1 MSNFTRRDFLKIGA
15 AGTATAIL
23 AGCSQES
30 ERWVDLEP
38 YVRAPEEQLAGIPN
52 WYAST
57 CRMCPAGCGII
68 VRIMNG
74 RAVKIE
80 GNPEHPVNR
89 GKLCARGQ
97 AGLQQLYNPDRVTGA
112 VKQDKRGDRKFKAL
126 AWNEAINTLYEK
138 LDAAGA
144 GVAVWL
150 GASTS
155 GHLVD
160 LFTRFTQAIGAPD
173 PVRYDLYSGLNN
185 YAGLASVSNTLL
197 GRADLPTYDLGH
209 ADAIFSFGADFLG
222 PWLSSTAYGVE
233 FGDFRSQPYGRRG
246 VLVQFEPKMSIS
258 GAKADRWVPIRP
270 GAEGLVAQAIIKI
283 IADEKLGSPGR
294 VDLAAHLAA
303 DVSLD
308 DAAAACEMSTDQ
320 LVELAR
326 IFVMAEHPVAIPG
339 PALIGRNN
347 GIGAAVAVQALNV
360 IAGTVG
366 GPGGIAITP
375 ELPASTLLAPASS
388 SFADAQALIDRM
400 NGGEI
405 KVLLVHG
412 ANPAYDLPQDAGFVT
427 ALDNVETVISF
438 NALVDETSVH
448 ADYILPDRVYLEGW
462 GYEVARPGF
471 QGLPVVSSQQ
481 PVVGPLYDVRPTGDV
496 LLTAAKGIPAAA
508 QALPWT
514 DEVAFIK
521 EMVSALPT
529 GASGGD
535 DAEVRWAR
543 FLQHGGWWP
552 EMAQPIVVEPA
563 APETLDVS
571 ETAFQGDEQEYPYYL
586 LPYLSVVLGDGSGAN
601 TPWLQGSPDPL
612 TTITWQTW
620 VELNP
625 TTAKDLGVENGDIVK
640 IESPHGEIEAPVY
653 LFPAIRPDTVA
664 IPLGQGHSDLG
675 RYAKKRGSNALL
687 LIGNELDESG
697 NHLAWANVRVKLTKT
712 DNKQKLALLESTVER
727 GEDVHIPF

>member
-1 MSNFTRRDFLKIGA
+1 MTNFTRRDFLKIGA

-74 RAVKIE
+74 RATKIE

-97 AGLQQLYNPDRVTGA
+97 AGLQLLYNPDRVTGA
-112 VKQDKRGDRKFKAL
+112 VLQDKRGDRKFKAI
-126 AWNEAINTLYEK
+126 AWNDAINTLYEK
-138 LDAAGA
+138 LNAAGPNV
-144 GVAVWL
+144 GVWV

-160 LFTRFTQAIGAPD
+160 LFTRFTQAIGAPA

-197 GRADLPTYDLGH
+197 GQAELPTYDLGN
-209 ADAIFSFGADFLG
+209 ADLIFSFGADFLG

-233 FGDFRSQPYGRRG
+233 FGDFRSQTYGKRG
-246 VLVQFEPKMSIS
+246 YLVQFEPKMTIS
-258 GAKADRWVPIRP
+258 GAKADRWVPIQP

-283 IADEKLGSPGR
+283 VADQKLGSPDR
-294 VDLAAHLAA
+294 VDRATQLAA
-303 DVSLD
+303 DVNLD
-308 DAAAACEMSTDQ
+308 DAAAACELSTDQ

-326 IFVMAEHPVAIPG
+326 MFVVAEHPVAIPG
-339 PALIGRNN
+339 PAVFGRNN
-347 GIGAAVAVQALNV
+347 GLSAAVAVQALNV

-366 GPGGIAITP
+366 DPGSMALTP
-375 ELPASTLLAPASS
+375 GLPDTSRLAPAAST
-388 SFADAQALIDRM
+388 FADAQAMISHM
-400 NGGEI
+400 NSGDV

-412 ANPAYDLPQDAGFVT
+412 ANPAYDLPQDAGFVA
-427 ALDNVETVISF
+427 ALGNVETVISF
-438 NALVDETSVH
+438 NVLVDETSVQ

-462 GYEVARPGF
+462 GYEVSRPGF

-496 LLTAAKGIPAAA
+496 LLTVAKGIPAAA

-521 EMVSALPT
+521 EMVSALPK

-535 DAEVRWAR
+535 DQDVRWAR

-552 EMAQPIVVEPA
+552 ETAPSAALKPA
-563 APETLDVS
+563 ALQTLDVS
-571 ETAFQGDEQEYPYYL
+571 ATTFQGDQAEYNYFL
-586 LPYLSVVLGDGSGAN
+586 QPYLSVLLGDSSGAN
-601 TPWLQGSPDPL
+601 TPWLQGSPDPM

-625 TTAKDLGVENGDIVK
+625 TTAKDLGVDNGDVVK
-640 IESPHGEIEAPVY
+640 ITSPHGEIEAPVY
-653 LFPAIRPDTVA
+653 IFPAIRPDTVA

-675 RYAKKRGSNALL
+675 RYAKQRGSSALL
-687 LIGNELDESG
+687 LISSQLDESG
-697 NHLAWANVRVKLTKT
+697 NYLAWANVRVKLTKT
-712 DNKQKLALLESTVER
+712 GATKALALLESTVKQSK
-727 GEDVHIPF
+727 DAQIPF

>member
-1 MSNFTRRDFLKIGA
+1 
-15 AGTATAIL
+15 
-23 AGCSQES
+23 
-30 ERWVDLEP
+30 
-38 YVRAPEEQLAGIPN
+38 
-52 WYAST
+52 
-57 CRMCPAGCGII
+57 
-68 VRIMNG
+68 
-74 RAVKIE
+74 VKIE

-97 AGLQQLYNPDRVTGA
+97 AGLQLLYNPDRVTGA
-112 VKQDKRGDRKFKAL
+112 VRQDKRGDRKFKAI

-144 GVAVWL
+144 GVGVWV

-160 LFTRFTQAIGAPD
+160 LFTRFTQAVGAPD

-197 GRADLPTYDLGH
+197 GHAELPTYDLGH
-209 ADAIFSFGADFLG
+209 ADLVFSFGVDFLG

-233 FGDFRSQPYGRRG
+233 FGAFRSQAYGRRG
-246 VLVQFEPKMSIS
+246 YLVQFEPKMTIS
-258 GAKADRWVPIRP
+258 GAKADRWVPIQP

-283 IADEKLGSPGR
+283 IADQKLGSSDR
-294 VDLAAHLAA
+294 VDRATQLAA
-303 DVSLD
+303 DVNLD
-308 DAAAACEMSTDQ
+308 DAAAACELSTDQ

-326 IFVMAEHPVAIPG
+326 IFIMAEHPVAIPG
-339 PALIGRNN
+339 PAVIGRNN
-347 GIGAAVAVQALNV
+347 GISAAVAVQALNV

-366 GPGGIAITP
+366 KPGSMAITP
-375 ELPASTLLAPASS
+375 GLPDTSLVAPAAS

-400 NGGEI
+400 TGGDI

-412 ANPAYDLPQDAGFVT
+412 ANPAYDLPQDTGFVA

-438 NALVDETSVH
+438 NVLVDETSVQ

-521 EMVSALPT
+521 EMVSALPK

-535 DAEVRWAR
+535 DQDVRWAR

-552 EMAQPIVVEPA
+552 ETAPSAALEPA
-563 APETLDVS
+563 ALQTLDVS
-571 ETAFQGDEQEYPYYL
+571 ATTFQGDEAEYKYFL
-586 LPYLSVVLGDGSGAN
+586 HPYLSVLLGDSSGAN
-601 TPWLQGSPDPL
+601 TPWLQGSPDPM
-612 TTITWQTW
+612 TTIAWQTW

-625 TTAKDLGVENGDIVK
+625 TTAKDLGVDNGDVIK
-640 IESPHGEIEAPVY
+640 ITSPHGEIEAPVY
-653 LFPAIRPDTVA
+653 IFPAIRPDTVA

-687 LIGNELDESG
+687 LIGSELDESG
-697 NHLAWANVRVKLTKT
+697 NYLAWANVRVKLTKT
-712 DNKQKLALLESTVER
+712 DTTKALALLESTVEQSK
-727 GEDVHIPF
+727 EAQIPF

>member
-80 GNPEHPVNR
+80 GNPEHPVSR

-97 AGLQQLYNPDRVTGA
+97 AGLQMLYNPDRVTGA
-112 VKQDKRGDRKFKAL
+112 VHQDKRGDRKFKAL
-126 AWNEAINTLYEK
+126 AWNDAINTLYEK
-138 LDAAGA
+138 LDAAGV
-144 GVAVWL
+144 GVGVWL
-150 GASTS
+150 GSSTS

-160 LFTRFTQAIGAPD
+160 LFTRFTNAIGAPD

-197 GRADLPTYDLGH
+197 GRAELPTYDLGH
-209 ADAIFSFGADFLG
+209 ADLIFSFGADFLG

-233 FGDFRSQPYGRRG
+233 FGAFRGQAYGRRG
-246 VLVQFEPKMSIS
+246 YLVQFEPKMSIS
-258 GAKADRWVPIRP
+258 GAKADRWVPVQP
-270 GAEGLVAQAIIKI
+270 GAEGLVAQAIVKI
-283 IADEKLGSPGR
+283 IADQKLGAAER
-294 VDLAAHLAA
+294 VDRAAQLAA
-303 DVSLD
+303 DVNLD
-308 DAAAACEMSTDQ
+308 DAAAACGISTDQ

-326 IFVMAEHPVAIPG
+326 IFIMADHPVAIPG
-339 PALIGRNN
+339 PAMLGRNN
-347 GIGAAVAVQALNV
+347 GLAAAVAVQALNV

-366 GPGGIAITP
+366 DPGGMAITP
-375 ELPASTLLAPASS
+375 DLPASTLAAPASS

-400 NGGEI
+400 NGGEVL
-405 KVLLVHG
+405 VLLIHG
-412 ANPAYDLPQDAGFVT
+412 ANPVYDLPQDAGFLA
-427 ALDNVETVISF
+427 ALDKVETVISF
-438 NALVDETSVH
+438 NALVDETSVQ

-496 LLTAAKGIPAAA
+496 LLTASKGIPAAA

-521 EMVSALPT
+521 EMVSALPK

-535 DAEVRWAR
+535 DQDVRWAR

-552 EMAQPIVVEPA
+552 ETAPSAAVEPA
-563 APETLDVS
+563 ALEALDVAA
-571 ETAFQGDEQEYPYYL
+571 TTFQGDEQEYPYFLY
-586 LPYLSVVLGDGSGAN
+586 PYLPVVLGEGGGMN
-601 TPWLQGSPDPL
+601 TPWLQGTPDPM

-625 TTAKDLGVENGDIVK
+625 TTAKELGVDDGDIVK
-640 IESPHGEIEAPVY
+640 IESPHGEIEVPVY
-653 LFPAIRPDTVA
+653 IFPAIRPDTVA

-675 RYAKKRGSNALL
+675 RYAKKRGTNALL
-687 LIGNELDESG
+687 LIGSDTDESG

-712 DNKQKLALLESTVER
+712 DNTKKLALLESTVEQSK
-727 GEDVHIPF
+727 EAPILF

>member
-38 YVRAPEEQLAGIPN
+38 YVLAPEEQLAGISQSQHVPI
-52 WYAST
+52 
-57 CRMCPAGCGII
+57 CPAACNII

-112 VKQDKRGDRKFKAL
+112 VQQDKRGDRKFKAL

-150 GASTS
+150 AANTS

-160 LFTRFTQAIGAPD
+160 LFTVLQAISAPD

-197 GRADLPTYDLGH
+197 GRAELPTYDLGH

-283 IADEKLGSPGR
+283 IADEKLGSSGR

-326 IFVMAEHPVAIPG
+326 IFIMAEHPVAIPG

-360 IAGTVG
+360 IAGSLG
-366 GPGGIAITP
+366 KPGTMAITP

-400 NGGEI
+400 NGSEI
-405 KVLLVHG
+405 KVLCYG
-412 ANPAYDLPQDAGFVT
+412 ANPPAICLLLDSSC

-438 NALVDETSVH
+438 NALVVKRPSRRLHPPAALPGGWGSVSRPVSGS
-448 ADYILPDRVYLEGW
+448 PDRD
-462 GYEVARPGF
+462 
-471 QGLPVVSSQQ
+471 SQR
-481 PVVGPLYDVRPTGDV
+481 PVVGPLYDVRRPGI
-496 LLTAAKGIPAAA
+496 LLTAAKNVGGGAGT
-508 QALPWT
+508 PWT
-514 DEVAFIK
+514 DK
-521 EMVSALPT
+521 SL
-529 GASGGD
+529 SR
-535 DAEVRWAR
+535 RW
-543 FLQHGGWWP
+543 
-552 EMAQPIVVEPA
+552 
-563 APETLDVS
+563 
-571 ETAFQGDEQEYPYYL
+571 
-586 LPYLSVVLGDGSGAN
+586 SGAAEG
-601 TPWLQGSPDPL
+601 L
-612 TTITWQTW
+612 
-620 VELNP
+620 
-625 TTAKDLGVENGDIVK
+625 
-640 IESPHGEIEAPVY
+640 
-653 LFPAIRPDTVA
+653 R
-664 IPLGQGHSDLG
+664 
-675 RYAKKRGSNALL
+675 RR
-687 LIGNELDESG
+687 
-697 NHLAWANVRVKLTKT
+697 
-712 DNKQKLALLESTVER
+712 
-727 GEDVHIPF
+727 

>member
-1 MSNFTRRDFLKIGA
+1 MSDFTRRDFLKIGA

-30 ERWVDLEP
+30 ERWVNLEP

-80 GNPEHPVNR
+80 GNPEHPVSR

-97 AGLQQLYNPDRVTGA
+97 AGLQLLYNPDRVTGA
-112 VKQDKRGDRKFKAL
+112 VQQDKRGDRKYKVI
-126 AWNEAINTLYEK
+126 AWNDAINTLYEK

-144 GVAVWL
+144 AVGVWL
-150 GASTS
+150 GANTS

-160 LFTRFTQAIGAPD
+160 LFTRFTQAVGAPD

-197 GRADLPTYDLGH
+197 GRTELPTYDLGH
-209 ADAIFSFGADFLG
+209 ADLIFSFGADFLG
-222 PWLSSTAYGVE
+222 PWLSTTAYGVE
-233 FGDFRSQPYGRRG
+233 FGDFRSQAYGKRG
-246 VLVQFEPKMSIS
+246 YLVQFEPKMTIS
-258 GAKADRWVPIRP
+258 GAKADRWVPIQP

-283 IADEKLGSPGR
+283 IADQKVGPPDR
-294 VDLAAHLAA
+294 VDRATQLAANVNLH
-303 DVSLD
+303 

-326 IFVMAEHPVAIPG
+326 MFVVAEHPVAIPG
-339 PALIGRNN
+339 PALLGRNN
-347 GIGAAVAVQALNV
+347 AIGAAVAVQVLNV

-366 GPGGIAITP
+366 DPGSVAITP
-375 ELPASTLLAPASS
+375 ELPVSTLVAPASS
-388 SFADAQALIDRM
+388 SFGDAQALIDRM

-412 ANPAYDLPQDAGFVT
+412 ANPAYDLPQDAGFVA

-438 NALVDETSVH
+438 NTLVDETSAQ

-521 EMVSALPT
+521 EMVSALPK

-535 DAEVRWAR
+535 DQDVRWAR

-552 EMAQPIVVEPA
+552 ETAPSAALQPTALQTFDV
-563 APETLDVS
+563 AP
-571 ETAFQGDEQEYPYYL
+571 TAFQGDEQEYPYFL
-586 LPYLSVVLGDGSGAN
+586 HPYLPVVLGDGSGAN
-601 TPWLQGSPDPL
+601 TPWLQGSPDPM
-612 TTITWQTW
+612 TTIAWQTW
-620 VELNP
+620 AELNP
-625 TTAKDLGVENGDIVK
+625 TTAKELGVDDGDVIK
-640 IESPHGEIEAPVY
+640 ITSPHGEIEVPVY
-653 LFPAIRPDTVA
+653 IFPAIRPDTVA

-675 RYAKKRGSNALL
+675 RYAKQRGSNALRL
-687 LIGNELDESG
+687 VGNETDESG
-697 NHLAWANVRVKLTKT
+697 NHLAWANVRVKLSKT
-712 DNKQKLALLESTVER
+712 DTTKSLALLESTVEQSK
-727 GEDVHIPF
+727 DAQIPF